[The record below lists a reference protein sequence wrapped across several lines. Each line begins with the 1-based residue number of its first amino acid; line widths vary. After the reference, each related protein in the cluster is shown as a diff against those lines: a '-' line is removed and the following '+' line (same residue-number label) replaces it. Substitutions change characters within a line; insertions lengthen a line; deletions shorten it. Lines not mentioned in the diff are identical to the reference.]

1 MKTTLELPDELMR
14 QAKVRAA
21 MEGRKLKDVV
31 AEALK
36 TGLLLTAAADRPS
49 KGIRVEADPETGLPV
64 VAAVTDAPG
73 AALTREEIVRLGQDS
88 HYVEDLQRAGLS
100 L

>member
-1 MKTTLELPDELMR
+1 
-14 QAKVRAA
+14 
-21 MEGRKLKDVV
+21 
-31 AEALK
+31 
-36 TGLLLTAAADRPS
+36 
-49 KGIRVEADPETGLPV
+49 VEADPETGLPV